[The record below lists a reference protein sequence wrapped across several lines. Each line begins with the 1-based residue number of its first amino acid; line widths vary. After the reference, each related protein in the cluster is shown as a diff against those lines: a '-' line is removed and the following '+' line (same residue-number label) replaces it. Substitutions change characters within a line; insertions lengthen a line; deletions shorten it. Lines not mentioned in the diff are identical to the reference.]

1 MYTCKLSTM
10 ADIHIFNHPQY
21 GTLRA
26 FAGENREAYYC
37 AIDVAR
43 ALDYR
48 EPSRAVRDFCKDPI
62 VIPSPTPGGTQ
73 LTKYIKAEDVDR
85 LVGRSGNPESAALLN
100 WVLDTVYCALFD
112 TGVPK
117 QEESDTEENSN
128 GLSEDQEILFNL
140 YARYCRLQDM
150 NDILRARNRRLQH
163 EVDEYRKLR
172 RICRFVIIPSVRLHH

>member
-1 MYTCKLSTM
+1 MYPCKLITM

-26 FAGENREAYYC
+26 FADENSEAYFC

-62 VIPSPTPGGTQ
+62 AIPSPTPGGTQ
-73 LTKYIKAEDVDR
+73 LTKYIKTEDVDR

-100 WVLDTVYCALFD
+100 WVTDTVYSTLFE
-112 TGVPK
+112 TGVPE
-117 QEESDTEENSN
+117 QEDNGNEENGQ
-128 GLSEDQEILFNL
+128 GLCEDQEILINL
-140 YARYCRLQDM
+140 FERYCRMQEM
-150 NDILRARNRRLQH
+150 NDILRARNARLQH
-163 EVDEYRKLR
+163 ELEEYRKLR
-172 RICRFVIIPSVRLHH
+172 RVCRFVIIPSVRLHH